1 MPSRAYVAGMTP
13 LPGPVNIA
21 EELERL
27 DFYPDRTPTTA
38 DEEMG
43 AAFGR
48 VAPYRDGAVF
58 VAHWAGASE
67 WERHPQGDEIVMV
80 VGGETTLFL
89 LVDGVE
95 HPNRLGPGELLVVPQ
110 GTWHRFETPD
120 SVQALSVTP
129 QPTEHRPDL
138 PPT

>member
-1 MPSRAYVAGMTP
+1 MTP
-13 LPGPVNIA
+13 RPGPVNITEA
-21 EELERL
+21 IERL
-27 DFYPDRTPTTA
+27 DVHRDRTPTTT

-43 AAFGR
+43 GAFSR

-58 VAHWAGASE
+58 VAHWAGASA
-67 WERHPQGDEIVMV
+67 WERHQQGDEIVMV
-80 VGGETTLFL
+80 VGGATTLFL

-120 SVQALSVTP
+120 AVELLSVTP
-129 QPTEHRPDL
+129 LPTEHRAEHPL
-138 PPT
+138 A